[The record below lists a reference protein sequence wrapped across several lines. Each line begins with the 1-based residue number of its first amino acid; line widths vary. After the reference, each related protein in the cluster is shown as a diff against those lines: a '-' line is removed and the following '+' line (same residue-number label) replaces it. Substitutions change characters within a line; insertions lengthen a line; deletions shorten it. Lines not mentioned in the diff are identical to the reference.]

1 MTLAFDAWGGTH
13 ADRQGIHGENSMQDD
28 TATSAQAQTT
38 GPREAYLVG
47 IWSELLDMDVKPSD
61 NFFDIGG
68 NSMLAIQMS
77 ERVVK
82 ETGVRIKLMQLAVQS
97 LGEIAADLP
106 DVAVPGARSSSG
118 RLLGR
123 VKRLLG
129 AASVRD

>member
-1 MTLAFDAWGGTH
+1 MYVYDVLVSGYGDHRHLHVLTH
-13 ADRQGIHGENSMQDD
+13 SVPTRRS
-28 TATSAQAQTT
+28 SA
-38 GPREAYLVG
+38 L
-47 IWSELLDMDVKPSD
+47 LLDMDVKPSD
-61 NFFDIGG
+61 NVFDIGG

-97 LGEIAADLP
+97 LGEISADLP

>member
-1 MTLAFDAWGGTH
+1 MRISD
-13 ADRQGIHGENSMQDD
+13 
-28 TATSAQAQTT
+28 
-38 GPREAYLVG
+38 
-47 IWSELLDMDVKPSD
+47 WSSDVCSSDLLLDMDVKPSD

-97 LGEIAADLP
+97 LGVIAADLP
-106 DVAVPGARSSSG
+106 DVAVPGARSSRS

-123 VKRLLG
+123 CTRLLG
-129 AASVRD
+129 PASVQIGTATWRERGCEYGYI